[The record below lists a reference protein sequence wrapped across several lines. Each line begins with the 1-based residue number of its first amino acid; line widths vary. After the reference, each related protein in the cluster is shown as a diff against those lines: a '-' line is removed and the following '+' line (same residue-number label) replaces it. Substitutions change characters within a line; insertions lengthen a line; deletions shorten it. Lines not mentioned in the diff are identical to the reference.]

1 MTGPAHTCRYRS
13 GVEREG
19 YYLIVTAPLFP
30 LPSTHLRYLPK
41 VSATFRLV

>member
-1 MTGPAHTCRYRS
+1 MTGPAHTCRSRS
-13 GVEREG
+13 RVERVV

-30 LPSTHLRYLPK
+30 LPSTHLSYLPK